1 MNLEVS
7 DDSNESFS
15 ADEEEDD
22 THLEDNH
29 DEIEH
34 GIDQRIDELS
44 PIDKTLV
51 KVWSKSLS

>member
-1 MNLEVS
+1 MS

-22 THLEDNH
+22 THLEDNL

-51 KVWSKSLS
+51 KV